1 MGFVNKRYLK
11 KLEIYAVANC
21 ATKMEYIL
29 KNEQLPYIESFSN
42 ENDFVLRLGC
52 NASDGIKKSCDSK
65 STVHYF

>member
-29 KNEQLPYIESFSN
+29 KNEQFALY
-42 ENDFVLRLGC
+42 
-52 NASDGIKKSCDSK
+52 
-65 STVHYF
+65 